1 MRVNELEWDS
11 HFFKKKVGELNIDN
25 GIIENLLDFD
35 VVYAKSD
42 KKIKLTIPKFELSAS
57 ETKIVFIKDIKVP
70 NIFDLNIRSAFS
82 SGLKAEDLY
91 ELALI
96 SGEYSRFNKDNKF
109 SYKEFVELY
118 KKWVDNSFDNNYADD
133 ILVYVLN
140 EKIVG
145 FVTYKINNEEAK
157 IGLIATDSNQ
167 QGKGIGTKLLNAV
180 ENKLFRLKIKTL
192 EIPTQMENII
202 ACKFYDKN
210 GYSIKE
216 KIYINHY
223 WQKYDTI

>member
-11 HFFKKKVGELNIDN
+11 RFFKKKVGELNIGN
-25 GIIENLLDFD
+25 GVIENLLDFD

-57 ETKIVFIKDIKVP
+57 ETKIVFIKDMKTP

-96 SGEYSRFNKDNKF
+96 SGEHSRFNKDNKF

-140 EKIVG
+140 KKIVG
-145 FVTYKINNEEAK
+145 FVTYKINNDEAR

-180 ENKLFRLKIKTL
+180 ENKLFSLKIKTL